1 MNISA
6 PARSAGVLAALT
18 VINGVAQRTWLPAD
32 LVVPVG
38 VLALV
43 AGARAS
49 GLRADEMGLGIEAA
63 SRGLAAAGLAAA
75 MTVAGVAAAT
85 GLPGADGLRVDE
97 RYSSPTT
104 ARRAA
109 FTRIPLAV
117 AIPEELAFRGVLDAA
132 LRRHLTSSSASAW
145 GAVAFGAW
153 HALGAT
159 TLTRDNAGLGRAVG
173 PGPLS
178 AAVGVAGAVVATAVA
193 GLGFLA
199 LRRRSDSVL
208 SGIAVHW
215 ALNATAALAAGL
227 RRPPRADAC
236 RPARAGIQ

>member
-6 PARSAGVLAALT
+6 PARSAGVLAVLT
-18 VINGVAQRTWLPAD
+18 AINVVAQRTRLPAD
-32 LVVPVG
+32 LIVPVG

-49 GLRADEMGLGIEAA
+49 GLRTDEMGLGSDAA
-63 SRGLAAAGLAAA
+63 GRGLARAGLAAA
-75 MTVAGVAAAT
+75 MTVGGVAAAAR
-85 GLPGADGLRVDE
+85 LPGADGFRADE
-97 RYSSPTT
+97 RYSSPAL
-104 ARRAA
+104 ARRAVL
-109 FTRIPLAV
+109 TRIPLAV
-117 AIPEELAFRGVLDAA
+117 AIPEEVAFRGVLDAA
-132 LRRHLTSSSASAW
+132 LCRHLTSSSARAW

-173 PGPLS
+173 SGPLS
-178 AAVGVAGAVVATAVA
+178 TAAGVAGAVGATAVA

-227 RRPPRADAC
+227 RRPPS
-236 RPARAGIQ
+236 G